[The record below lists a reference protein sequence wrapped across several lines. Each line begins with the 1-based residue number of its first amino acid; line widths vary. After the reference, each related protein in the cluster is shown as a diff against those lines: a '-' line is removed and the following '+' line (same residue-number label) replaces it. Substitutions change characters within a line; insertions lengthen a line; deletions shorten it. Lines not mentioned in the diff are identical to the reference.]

1 MKTAL
6 YIRVSTKEQ
15 AENGHSIAGQENRL
29 RAFAEAKDLSNIE
42 VYKDDGYS
50 GASLNRPEM
59 QRLIRD
65 VKQGQISSILVY
77 KLDRLSRSQ
86 KDTLHLI
93 EEVFNRYEASLIS
106 ISESFDTSTA
116 FGRAMI
122 GILSVFAQ
130 LERENIR
137 ERIMMGKEQNAKLG
151 RWNGGGNTQGTI
163 FGYRRKDKHWIIE
176 PYEAEI
182 VKEVYTLYLDGHGA
196 TKIRNIINQKFG
208 DIFPDHTRVTAI
220 LKNSFYAGRIKH
232 SNKEYEGEHEGI
244 VSKDTF
250 DMVQIFRDKRR
261 VRTPKIKD
269 SNFVLRGL
277 IKCDWCGKNYT
288 SRPSSKNRPGRY
300 DYYSCFGR
308 FAAAKY
314 PERQK
319 CMNKNHR
326 ADILHELVF
335 TQLDKLRSEDLDFEK
350 HFEDNDTIAVYKN
363 KLKEI
368 TKQIER
374 VTDLY
379 IDGAIQI
386 DILNARMEKLNKEKK
401 AVEENLKNYEPKNDL
416 AAKELNK
423 LQTTDF
429 RNISNAE
436 LSNMLNI
443 LIDRIVIDN
452 NDIKIYYNFTL

>member
-6 YIRVSTKEQ
+6 YIRVSSKEQ
-15 AENGHSIAGQENRL
+15 AENGHSIDAQTRRL
-29 RAFAEAKDLSNIE
+29 KAFAEAKDLENIE
-42 VYKDDGYS
+42 LYKDDGFS

-65 VKQGQISSILVY
+65 VKERRVSTVLVY

-93 EEVFNRYEASLIS
+93 EEVFNKCGASLVS

-137 ERIMMGKEQNAKLG
+137 ERIMMGKEENAKKG
-151 RWNGGGNTQGTI
+151 RWNGGGNTQGTV
-163 FGYRRKDKHWIIE
+163 FGYRRKDKQWQIE

-182 VKEVYTLYLDGHGA
+182 VKEIYALYLDGHGA
-196 TKIRNIINQKFG
+196 TKIRNLINEKYG

-232 SNKEYEGEHEGI
+232 GGKEYEGVHEGI
-244 VSKDTF
+244 MDSNTF
-250 DMVQIFRDKRR
+250 DMVQIFREKRR

-269 SNFVLRGL
+269 SNFILRGL
-277 IKCDWCGKNYT
+277 VKCEWCGKNYT

-326 ADILHELVF
+326 SDELHEAVF
-335 TQLDKLRSEDLDFEK
+335 KELDDIKSKGLNFES
-350 HFEDNDTIAVYKN
+350 HFKDNDTIAVFKN
-363 KLKEI
+363 KLKEVN
-368 TKQIER
+368 KQIER

-379 IDGAIQI
+379 ISGGVPVE
-386 DILNARMEKLNKEKK
+386 ILNDRMTKLNKEKK
-401 AVEENLKNYEPKNDL
+401 AAEENIKNYTPKNDL
-416 AAKELNK
+416 AARELDK
-423 LQTTDF
+423 LQTIDYK
-429 RNISNAE
+429 NQSNAE

-452 NDIKIYYNFTL
+452 DDIKIYYNFTL